1 MKILSL
7 RTAGAVSAVL
17 VFATFGLA
25 IAFTASSGVPTLIPE
40 GGENGLVWIGQVH
53 GAGDGFVA
61 GGWLAILGGYFGII
75 ALIGFY
81 DALREA
87 GRVLVLAPLLGA
99 VGLTLVTLSHLIPIA
114 MANELVPAYT
124 KASGPAQESLAGTF
138 ETLTSIALVT
148 NDAGNFLA
156 WGVAIPMLAYAIL
169 TTAVVPRW
177 IGWLGVAVAVS
188 AGWIGLLA
196 PASGLTEG
204 LSSIGFI
211 AFFVFMLSMGIAL
224 LRHRAE
230 PTTDDAARRP
240 GRTRGRRK
248 VRRPSRTSW
257 STP

>member
-1 MKILSL
+1 MTNLSL
-7 RTAGAVSAVL
+7 RTAGAVCAVL

-25 IAFTASSGVPTLIPE
+25 IAFTTSSGVPTLIPE
-40 GGENGLVWIGQVH
+40 TGPHGLAWIGEVD
-53 GAGDGFVA
+53 GAGPAFVV
-61 GGWLAILGGYFGII
+61 GGWLAILGGYFGIV

-87 GRVLVLAPLLGA
+87 GRVLVIAPILGA

-124 KASGPAQESLAGTF
+124 KASGPAQESLAGAF

-148 NDAGNFLA
+148 NDAGNFLG

-169 TTAVVPRW
+169 TTAVVPHW
-177 IGWLGVAVAVS
+177 IGWLGAVVAVC

-211 AFFVFMLSMGIAL
+211 AFFLFMLSTGIAL
-224 LRHRAE
+224 LRHRTRENGGPVTRVAPGSMGDA
-230 PTTDDAARRP
+230 PTQP
-240 GRTRGRRK
+240 HG
-248 VRRPSRTSW
+248 S
-257 STP
+257 